1 MRPEYVIAIVCAV
14 ASAVCLAYG
23 SQRQGSAVQAQ
34 TGGLSLHGRG
44 AVRLLANPR
53 WVFGTVLMGLGMGLN
68 IAALANAP
76 LMIVQPLGAIALVIT
91 TVVNAR
97 EQHLTLNRVT
107 IVSIGLC
114 MFGSTLF
121 VVMAL
126 LITNPAH
133 EGSAAQE
140 LTTCLLLAV
149 VLLIFGSLAATF
161 RGRLNAF
168 VYIVGAGVLFGFVAV
183 LSRLLFTHLF
193 TGGGVDVF
201 AVPAYIYL
209 AILAAAGLGIWFVQS
224 AYSHGPP
231 DLVIAGLTVI
241 DPMVGIAIG
250 IAVLGEARADPP
262 ALVVIGMAIAA
273 VSAIVGV
280 IMLSRYHPDVLSRK
294 AEKRHAKNAG
304 VERTGA

>member
-1 MRPEYVIAIVCAV
+1 MRPEYLIAIAFAL
-14 ASAVCLAYG
+14 ASAVFLAYG

-34 TGGLSLHGRG
+34 TGGLSLRG
-44 AVRLLANPR
+44 SGLVRLLANPR
-53 WVFGTVLMGLGMGLN
+53 WVVGTLLMGLGMALN

-97 EQHLTLNRVT
+97 DQDLKLNRVT
-107 IVSIGLC
+107 VFSIGLC

-121 VVMAL
+121 VLMAL
-126 LITNPAH
+126 LITNPAS
-133 EGSAAQE
+133 EGSTAQE

-149 VLLIFGSLAATF
+149 VLVIFGSLAVTF

-193 TGGGVDVF
+193 TGGGVNLL
-201 AVPAYIYL
+201 AVPAYIYV
-209 AILAAAGLGIWFVQS
+209 AIAAAGGLGIWFVQS
-224 AYSHGPP
+224 AYANGPP

-250 IAVLGEARADPP
+250 ITILGEARANPP
-262 ALVVIGMAIAA
+262 ALVVIAMVIAA
-273 VSAIVGV
+273 ASAVVGV
-280 IMLSRYHPDVLSRK
+280 VMLSRYHPDVINRR
-294 AEKRHAKNAG
+294 AEKRHAKSATAKRA
-304 VERTGA
+304 EI

>member
-1 MRPEYVIAIVCAV
+1 MRPEYVIAIACAL

-44 AVRLLANPR
+44 AMRLLANPR
-53 WVFGTVLMGLGMGLN
+53 WVLGTVLMGLGMGLN

-76 LMIVQPLGAIALVIT
+76 LMIVQPLGAVALVIT

-97 EQHLTLNRVT
+97 EQNLKLNRVT
-107 IVSIGLC
+107 IFSIVLC

-121 VVMAL
+121 VLMAL

-133 EGSAAQE
+133 EGTTAQE

-149 VLLIFGSLAATF
+149 VLLIFGSLAVGF

-168 VYIVGAGVLFGFVAV
+168 IYIVGAGVLFGFVAV

-193 TGGGVDVF
+193 AGGGVHLLG
-201 AVPAYIYL
+201 VPVYLYI
-209 AILAAAGLGIWFVQS
+209 AIVAAGGLGIWFVQS

-241 DPMVGIAIG
+241 DPMVGIGIG
-250 IAVLGEARADPP
+250 IAILGEARANPP
-262 ALVVIGMAIAA
+262 ALVAIAMVIAA

-280 IMLSRYHPDVLSRK
+280 VMLSRYHPDVISRK
-294 AEKRHAKNAG
+294 AEKRHAKNAAAD
-304 VERTGA
+304 RTGG